1 MLTLSNTCPQLPII
15 PKFVN
20 NDSHHRRNIQTF
32 NDLLLQHVLCA
43 GAGPGRKFTQIRLTL
58 TPVSMFT
65 LRLTKSLHET
75 FKQAAGLHW
84 AGTGLAAAGSREMAA
99 SAAAS
104 AGCAVI
110 LEEASSEGEEG
121 DPAAAP
127 PPPSSAP
134 PPPSLLH
141 SLSVPGHVQDTP
153 YHKLRRASHHI
164 ISGHRIC
171 FNCRA
176 ELTLLKTRFH
186 CIVTVTAIRQSSFY
200 R

>member
-1 MLTLSNTCPQLPII
+1 MKLSN
-15 PKFVN
+15 
-20 NDSHHRRNIQTF
+20 
-32 NDLLLQHVLCA
+32 
-43 GAGPGRKFTQIRLTL
+43 
-58 TPVSMFT
+58 
-65 LRLTKSLHET
+65 
-75 FKQAAGLHW
+75 KQR

-121 DPAAAP
+121 DTAAAP

-134 PPPSLLH
+134 PPASLLH

-164 ISGHRIC
+164 ISGRSQD
-171 FNCRA
+171 
-176 ELTLLKTRFH
+176 LL
-186 CIVTVTAIRQSSFY
+186 QLSS
-200 R
+200 RTDITEGR

>member
-1 MLTLSNTCPQLPII
+1 
-15 PKFVN
+15 
-20 NDSHHRRNIQTF
+20 
-32 NDLLLQHVLCA
+32 
-43 GAGPGRKFTQIRLTL
+43 
-58 TPVSMFT
+58 MFT
-65 LRLTKSLHET
+65 LPDKEFTRNFQTSS
-75 FKQAAGLHW
+75 
-84 AGTGLAAAGSREMAA
+84 GLALGWQLPGSREMAA

-127 PPPSSAP
+127 PPPPPSSDPPP

-164 ISGHRIC
+164 ISGRRIC
-171 FNCRA
+171 FICLSIDNYSNNM
-176 ELTLLKTRFH
+176 TR
-186 CIVTVTAIRQSSFY
+186 
-200 R
+200 

>member
-1 MLTLSNTCPQLPII
+1 MKLSNKQ
-15 PKFVN
+15 
-20 NDSHHRRNIQTF
+20 R
-32 NDLLLQHVLCA
+32 A
-43 GAGPGRKFTQIRLTL
+43 GA
-58 TPVSMFT
+58 
-65 LRLTKSLHET
+65 
-75 FKQAAGLHW
+75 
-84 AGTGLAAAGSREMAA
+84 GLAAAGSREMAA

-121 DPAAAP
+121 DTAAP

-164 ISGHRIC
+164 ISGRSQDLLQLC
-171 FNCRA
+171 CRA
-176 ELTLLKTRFH
+176 ELTLLKMRFF
-186 CIVTVTAIRQSSFY
+186 CNSDKTINSNNTTIFNSSMTND
-200 R
+200 

>member
-1 MLTLSNTCPQLPII
+1 
-15 PKFVN
+15 
-20 NDSHHRRNIQTF
+20 
-32 NDLLLQHVLCA
+32 
-43 GAGPGRKFTQIRLTL
+43 
-58 TPVSMFT
+58 
-65 LRLTKSLHET
+65 
-75 FKQAAGLHW
+75 
-84 AGTGLAAAGSREMAA
+84 MAA

-121 DPAAAP
+121 DTAAP
-127 PPPSSAP
+127 PPPSSAPPP

-186 CIVTVTAIRQSSFY
+186 CIVTVTAIHGIMGRRFPDGGLLRY
-200 R
+200 RK

>member
-1 MLTLSNTCPQLPII
+1 MLSNTCPQLLTI

-20 NDSHHRRNIQTF
+20 NNSHHRRNIQTF
-32 NDLLLQHVLCA
+32 NDLLLLHVLCA
-43 GAGPGRKFTQIRLTL
+43 GLGQAGGRKFTRIRLTL

-65 LRLTKSLHET
+65 LPDKEFTRNFQTSS
-75 FKQAAGLHW
+75 
-84 AGTGLAAAGSREMAA
+84 GLALGWPGSREMAA

-121 DPAAAP
+121 DPAAAPPP

-164 ISGHRIC
+164 ISGPRIC
-171 FNCRA
+171 FNC
-176 ELTLLKTRFH
+176 
-186 CIVTVTAIRQSSFY
+186 Y

>member
-1 MLTLSNTCPQLPII
+1 MLSNTCPQLLTI

-20 NDSHHRRNIQTF
+20 NNSHHRRNIQTF
-32 NDLLLQHVLCA
+32 NDLLLLHVLCA
-43 GAGPGRKFTQIRLTL
+43 GLGQAGGRKFTRIRLTL

-65 LRLTKSLHET
+65 LPDKEFTRNFQTSS
-75 FKQAAGLHW
+75 GL
-84 AGTGLAAAGSREMAA
+84 AAGSREMAA

-110 LEEASSEGEEG
+110 LEEASEGEEG

-127 PPPSSAP
+127 PPPSSA
-134 PPPSLLH
+134 PPSLLH

-164 ISGHRIC
+164 ISGRRIC
-171 FNCRA
+171 INCYR
-176 ELTLLKTRFH
+176 L
-186 CIVTVTAIRQSSFY
+186 IVVSIDKYIHLMKIKQ
-200 R
+200 